1 MTSTPVASPITTAPT
16 VLDALR
22 SPKLLT
28 REVLAGIVTALA
40 LIPEAISFS
49 VVAGVDP
56 AVGLFSS
63 FVIAVVIAFVGGRTA
78 MVSAAAGSVALV
90 IAPMIRDHGIEYLV
104 PTIVLGGVF
113 QLVLGFLGVARLMRF
128 IPRSVNVAFV
138 NALAIL
144 IFTAQLPNLFGR
156 DVPVVVWP
164 LTALGIAIIVFFPF
178 LTKAVPAPLIAV
190 VVVTGITLV
199 AAIDVPTVGDE
210 GALPD
215 SLPGFNGITVPID
228 LDTLRII
235 APYAFGMAIVG
246 LIETLLTAQLV
257 DALTDTGS
265 SKWRESWGQ
274 GIANV
279 VSAFF
284 GGTGGCAMIGQTVIN
299 VKTAGARTRIS
310 TFVAGVAV
318 LVLTVSLHGVV
329 AEIPMAALT
338 AVMIMVCVATFD
350 WHSIRPN
357 TLRRMPLGET
367 AIMVITVVVVVF
379 TDNLATG
386 VLIGVVLAALV
397 FARRVSHVVTVD
409 RTAHQDPATANAGGT
424 SPGAV
429 VRYRVRGALFFASSN
444 DLVTR
449 FSYAEDRAL
458 GTPSAPV
465 RVEIDMSE
473 AHIWDASTVAALDAV
488 ELRYRQHDVSV
499 EVSNLNT
506 GSVRL
511 HSRLSG
517 HLG

>member
-1 MTSTPVASPITTAPT
+1 MSAATAAPT
-16 VLDALR
+16 AHPAPSVLGALR
-22 SPKLLT
+22 SPRLLT

-63 FVIAVVIAFVGGRTA
+63 VVIAVVIAIVGGRPA
-78 MVSAAAGSVALV
+78 MISAAAGSVALV
-90 IAPMIRDHGIEYLV
+90 IAPLVREHGIDYLV

-128 IPRSVNVAFV
+128 IPRSVTVAFV
-138 NALAIL
+138 NGLAIL
-144 IFTAQLPNLFGR
+144 IFSAQLPNLFGH
-156 DVPVVVWP
+156 DVPWIVWP
-164 LTALGIAIIVFFPF
+164 LTALGIGIIVGFPY

-190 VVVTGITLV
+190 IVVTVLTVVLGLT
-199 AAIDVPTVGDE
+199 VPTVGDE
-210 GALPD
+210 GSLPTSLPD
-215 SLPGFNGITVPID
+215 FHAIQVPLSLG
-228 LDTLRII
+228 TLGVI

-246 LIETLLTAQLV
+246 LLETLLTAQLV
-257 DALTDTGS
+257 DDLTDTGS

-310 TFVAGVAV
+310 TAVAGISV
-318 LVLTVSLHGVV
+318 LVLTVVLHDVL
-329 AEIPMAALT
+329 ASIPMAALT
-338 AVMIMVCVATFD
+338 AVMLMVCVATFD
-350 WHSIRPN
+350 WHSIRPR

-367 AIMVITVVVVVF
+367 AVMVISTVVIAV

-386 VLIGVVLAALV
+386 VIVGVVLAALI
-397 FARRVSHVVTVD
+397 FARRVSHLVTVERIVAPDGD
-409 RTAHQDPATANAGGT
+409 R
-424 SPGAV
+424 
-429 VRYRVRGALFFASSN
+429 VRYRVHGALFFASSN

-449 FSYAEDRAL
+449 FSYVDD
-458 GTPSAPV
+458 PSH
-465 RVEIDMSE
+465 VEIDMST
-473 AHIWDASTVAALDAV
+473 AHIWDATTVAALDAV
-488 ELRYRQHDVSV
+488 EQRYAAHGATV
-499 EVSNLNT
+499 EVTNLNT
-506 GSVRL
+506 ASTSIRD
-511 HSRLSG
+511 RLSG